1 MSEAAAAP
9 VADGDEDRHNNVPQ
23 VHDDSSSESDTQVA
37 ADDGADLDLLVS
49 SENVDELLATAEGYL
64 RVVKLNRRLHTL
76 YAEQL
81 ETTAKL
87 KAQLSEEKRKHRECR
102 KEAQQLKRMIEQNDP
117 AAADPDENA
126 TVGFPKFVPGEW
138 GPGDIA
144 QYELAQNA
152 AIRIKNFATAIPL
165 LVQPRP
171 PKLADGFVN
180 YMVLPLMI
188 LPIHKLVKLPFCP
201 TCGKKMRNMGIN
213 PKGVRKM
220 VTLSGPVLVLAYKYG
235 CYAMEGGKPVS
246 SNAHTFL
253 SYTGSF
259 LQACGKAVQHLINI
273 YECKEMLIDGA
284 LLAAMHHSYCN
295 TSTTLSQITKMWA
308 SIYSRNYLSRVAAF
322 LAQQSANSAPGTLH
336 GQWAK
341 NGHPVEVCSPPGLT
355 HHDPYFDF
363 LSSDSVRDLTVWYAL
378 RCQHLYDSVM
388 SRKVGRV
395 LSGDHVFSALR
406 LTLVAGHRAFKGMYT
421 LMNEYNVCVMC
432 VWITDESYDALA
444 NAFAA
449 LRKRYVRGSHLPM
462 RIIYV
467 DKCCGRGGFAD
478 KLRGKMKFTKPER
491 DQMIAQWSAVVPADD
506 LAHRVQLLDLEPA
519 VKLDL
524 AHGNFRQKK
533 ALDMKDPIQ
542 AAFFEQF
549 RQAHWLL
556 APPYVGSRWTEV
568 PHDHRSIPQPLVLVD
583 QLDQLLGR
591 FSEFEFV
598 TGASFVKAWD
608 LHMVHAQNGCFS
620 DVTFMDMAISAAN
633 GQLRTARSSSQNEG
647 IHRKLTGAADKGY
660 ISGTQLTGASHRAVV
675 WSHNSSQQAR
685 FFGGKTHVCT
695 DITLLFEVRNLFHA
709 AYQLLPVLG
718 NPWNDAELPP
728 QGSELHFDPLFDL
741 YIHTDVVKTSEAER
755 ATAATDKVSA
765 KLGLPVKLYQG
776 DNRSLGILPS
786 PPDSYLSLPGWIV
799 HESTSLLHA
808 LHLALFPLLAP
819 TRPDLRFEDVR
830 RMVFVGV
837 KSLGLQCDE
846 ASVNGTLD
854 TCSPQSAV
862 CGESVVTVFRAVA
875 AATMYVVCVASGE
888 AHALVFPPPPN
899 VDPLGA
905 VFLEL
910 RQVAWF
916 AALVPHSDVVPDPAA
931 IAPLQQIA
939 PTTIRLAVAK
949 TNNTVALQAA
959 GHAIVTAPRTGNA
972 DRAPKE
978 RWTAIEIAKLHE
990 LVKKHTA
997 PNGGKKWNLI
1007 HRDWIL
1013 AAAVAGS
1020 QLKMYTN
1027 GQMTSKFQSL
1037 LTKAIQPV
1045 AKIVKDAPN
1054 ADAIPDPLDKL
1065 PVPVD
1070 ALKPPAP
1077 ATAPIVDRFV
1087 EPESL
1092 TAPAMLVAVDSPQPS
1107 LAHNAEDED
1116 PAIEEQLQTSVP
1128 VKRIRVVEP
1137 QTEVKS
1143 SIAKKKHRAEVER
1156 PEHFSPAHP
1165 WMSGTKVFLGRVST
1179 TTNGVPTKKGGV
1191 FWYELDGFDSPHEEN
1206 VIFLTPPKGVE
1217 VMTVAQCNAVRK
1229 SNKEKK
1235 K

>member
-1 MSEAAAAP
+1 M
-9 VADGDEDRHNNVPQ
+9 
-23 VHDDSSSESDTQVA
+23 
-37 ADDGADLDLLVS
+37 
-49 SENVDELLATAEGYL
+49 
-64 RVVKLNRRLHTL
+64 
-76 YAEQL
+76 
-81 ETTAKL
+81 
-87 KAQLSEEKRKHRECR
+87 
-102 KEAQQLKRMIEQNDP
+102 
-117 AAADPDENA
+117 
-126 TVGFPKFVPGEW
+126 
-138 GPGDIA
+138 
-144 QYELAQNA
+144 
-152 AIRIKNFATAIPL
+152 
-165 LVQPRP
+165 
-171 PKLADGFVN
+171 
-180 YMVLPLMI
+180 
-188 LPIHKLVKLPFCP
+188 
-201 TCGKKMRNMGIN
+201 
-213 PKGVRKM
+213 
-220 VTLSGPVLVLAYKYG
+220 
-235 CYAMEGGKPVS
+235 
-246 SNAHTFL
+246 
-253 SYTGSF
+253 
-259 LQACGKAVQHLINI
+259 
-273 YECKEMLIDGA
+273 
-284 LLAAMHHSYCN
+284 
-295 TSTTLSQITKMWA
+295 
-308 SIYSRNYLSRVAAF
+308 
-322 LAQQSANSAPGTLH
+322 
-336 GQWAK
+336 
-341 NGHPVEVCSPPGLT
+341 
-355 HHDPYFDF
+355 
-363 LSSDSVRDLTVWYAL
+363 
-378 RCQHLYDSVM
+378 
-388 SRKVGRV
+388 
-395 LSGDHVFSALR
+395 
-406 LTLVAGHRAFKGMYT
+406 
-421 LMNEYNVCVMC
+421 
-432 VWITDESYDALA
+432 
-444 NAFAA
+444 
-449 LRKRYVRGSHLPM
+449 
-462 RIIYV
+462 
-467 DKCCGRGGFAD
+467 
-478 KLRGKMKFTKPER
+478 
-491 DQMIAQWSAVVPADD
+491 
-506 LAHRVQLLDLEPA
+506 
-519 VKLDL
+519 
-524 AHGNFRQKK
+524 
-533 ALDMKDPIQ
+533 
-542 AAFFEQF
+542 
-549 RQAHWLL
+549 
-556 APPYVGSRWTEV
+556 
-568 PHDHRSIPQPLVLVD
+568 
-583 QLDQLLGR
+583 
-591 FSEFEFV
+591 
-598 TGASFVKAWD
+598 
-608 LHMVHAQNGCFS
+608 
-620 DVTFMDMAISAAN
+620 
-633 GQLRTARSSSQNEG
+633 
-647 IHRKLTGAADKGY
+647 
-660 ISGTQLTGASHRAVV
+660 
-675 WSHNSSQQAR
+675 
-685 FFGGKTHVCT
+685 
-695 DITLLFEVRNLFHA
+695 
-709 AYQLLPVLG
+709 
-718 NPWNDAELPP
+718 
-728 QGSELHFDPLFDL
+728 
-741 YIHTDVVKTSEAER
+741 VKTSEAER

-1092 TAPAMLVAVDSPQPS
+1092 TAPAMLVAVDIPQPS